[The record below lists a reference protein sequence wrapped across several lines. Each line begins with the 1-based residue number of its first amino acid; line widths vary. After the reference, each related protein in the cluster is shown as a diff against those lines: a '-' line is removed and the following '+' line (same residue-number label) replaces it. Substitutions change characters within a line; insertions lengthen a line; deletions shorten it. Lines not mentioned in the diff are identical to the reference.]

1 MLYLQPYDVEKMAFF
16 FRTLLLVTT
25 PHNDPPRDTDT
36 QCTHQPTT
44 LHSKHHLL
52 TQWGD
57 QVAWVTSA
65 QAIMVAAEFVCC
77 LRKKKK
83 LKNSAPKPFLRTW
96 LQLRTRVKQAEDG
109 VFFFSNTQQATV
121 LLWQFKNVTPDSS
134 QAFLWAALRGWTN
147 LDGESKVIV
156 ESLNNC
162 PLKGPSG
169 GSFPVGRGSHVRSH
183 CHTMASKCS
192 RLAPVTVRVPDGE
205 AWAGALFFFF
215 FFYLTGFLRLRESED
230 FDIFEL

>member
-1 MLYLQPYDVEKMAFF
+1 MGF
-16 FRTLLLVTT
+16 
-25 PHNDPPRDTDT
+25 
-36 QCTHQPTT
+36 
-44 LHSKHHLL
+44 
-52 TQWGD
+52 
-57 QVAWVTSA
+57 
-65 QAIMVAAEFVCC
+65 
-77 LRKKKK
+77 
-83 LKNSAPKPFLRTW
+83 
-96 LQLRTRVKQAEDG
+96 
-109 VFFFSNTQQATV
+109 FFFSNTQQATV

-215 FFYLTGFLRLRESED
+215 FFYLTHVGDTARRRVRWSHVAEERLKGALCRFGEEIQAQSFHICNIDEENRNMYFFL
-230 FDIFEL
+230 